1 MREKSDTQVYTIF
14 QQLFASYALGACGGC
29 TRAG

>member
-1 MREKSDTQVYTIF
+1 MPNKSDTNMYTIF

-29 TRAG
+29 AQAG